1 MQLEAFISEVENKGI
16 SCVVNEPMARHTT
29 FRLGGKADAF
39 VTVSSSE
46 ELAFVL
52 RSALKNEVPVFLI
65 GKGSNLLV
73 SDDGIAGAVISIS
86 GMNEIKVEGNRII
99 CGAGASLTSLCAAAR
114 DASLSGLE
122 FAFGIPGSVGGA
134 LFMNA
139 GAYGGEMS
147 QVVVSAE
154 CMDENGEMRHFSAD
168 EMQLGYRTSVFKK
181 GGLFITSVTVE
192 LKTGERAEIASKME
206 ELISRRKDKQ
216 PLEYPSAGSTFKRPE
231 GYFAGALIEKNGLK
245 GMSCNGAR
253 VSEKH
258 AGFVINSGEASCADV
273 LELIQKIQS
282 IVLQNDGVMLETE
295 VLFVGRD
302 RKEKKCNC

>member
-1 MQLEAFISEVENKGI
+1 MQFEAFISEVENKGI
-16 SCVVNEPMARHTT
+16 SFEKGVSMAERTT
-29 FRLGGKADAF
+29 FRIGGKADAL
-39 VTVSSSE
+39 VTVTSGD

-52 RSALKNEVPVFLI
+52 KAAQKNNVPVFCI
-65 GKGSNLLV
+65 GRGSNLLV
-73 SDDGIAGAVISIS
+73 SDKGIEGAVVSLS
-86 GMNEIKVEGNRII
+86 GMKDISVHENKIT
-99 CGAGASLTSLCAAAR
+99 CGAGASLSALCIAAR

-154 CMDENGEMRHFSAD
+154 CVDENGEFRSVSAD
-168 EMQLGYRTSVFKK
+168 EMALGYRTSVFKNGK
-181 GGLFITSVTVE
+181 LFITSVTVE
-192 LKTGERAEIASKME
+192 LVPSERSEISAKME
-206 ELISRRKDKQ
+206 ELTAKRKEKQ

-245 GMSCNGAR
+245 GFSCGGAR

-258 AGFVINSGEASCADV
+258 AGFVINGGKAKCADV
-273 LELIQKIQS
+273 LELIKKVQD
-282 IVLQNDGVMLETE
+282 IVYENDGVMLEPE
-295 VLFVGRD
+295 VLFVGR
-302 RKEKKCNC
+302 K

>member
-16 SCVVNEPMARHTT
+16 SCVKDEEMACRTT
-29 FRLGGKADAF
+29 FRIGGKADVF
-39 VTVSSSE
+39 VNVSNSE
-46 ELAFVL
+46 ELVFVL
-52 RSALKNEVPVFLI
+52 KSAQKNDVPVFCI
-65 GKGSNLLV
+65 GRGSNLLV
-73 SDDGIAGAVISIS
+73 SDNGIEGAVISLRSI
-86 GMNEIKVEGNRII
+86 NEITTNGNCIR
-99 CGAGASLTSLCAAAR
+99 CGAGASLSSLCIAAR

-154 CMDENGEMRHFSAD
+154 CVDKNGNVLTIPLSEM
-168 EMQLGYRTSVFKK
+168 ELGYRTSVFKK
-181 GGLFITSVTVE
+181 GGMFITYITVE
-192 LKTGERAEIASKME
+192 LASGNKEEITAKME
-206 ELISRRKDKQ
+206 ELTARRKDKQ

-245 GMSCNGAR
+245 GASCGGAR

-258 AGFVINSGEASCADV
+258 AGFVINGGDATCADV
-273 LELIQKIQS
+273 LDLIKKVQKT
-282 IVLQNDGVMLETE
+282 VLDNDGVLLEPE
-295 VLFVGRD
+295 VLFVGR
-302 RKEKKCNC
+302 K